1 MEAFQRNWIGL
12 LEAMPNASSWRENG
26 MVMCIT
32 GLPIAPYNAVIVE
45 DERAL
50 APEALPRIT
59 QPFDRAGLSYS
70 IQVCSRTPTPRCA
83 AWLPGYGYTEIFCD
97 PLMIFEG
104 PLTVLPNPS
113 IAIRPVSTPQDRN
126 LYFHLI
132 VATFNL
138 PGDVEEFVDLML
150 DLKGSH
156 SVLAWAGAEA
166 VGTGTVIGI
175 NGAAGIYN
183 VATALTAR
191 RKGVATTIMGALHSH
206 ALAHGY
212 TATALAASQMGL
224 PLYQRLGYRL
234 DGYQTGYMRSE

>member
-12 LEAMPNASSWRENG
+12 LEAMPDANSWREAG

-32 GLPIAPYNAVIVE
+32 GLPVAPYNAVIVE

-50 APEALPRIT
+50 APELLPRIT
-59 QPFDRAGLSYS
+59 EPFDRAGLSYS
-70 IQVCSRTPTPRCA
+70 IQVCSRAPTPHCA
-83 AWLPGYGYTEIFCD
+83 AWLPRHGYTEIFSD

-104 PLTVLPNPS
+104 PLIAPVSPT
-113 IAIRPVSTPQDRN
+113 IAIRPVSTPRDRN

-138 PGDVEEFVDLML
+138 PTDVEEFVDLML
-150 DLKGSH
+150 DLKGSY
-156 SVLAWAGAEA
+156 SVLAWAGDEA
-166 VGTGTVIGI
+166 VGAGTVIGI
-175 NGAAGIYN
+175 NGVAGIYN
-183 VATALTAR
+183 VATSFSAR
-191 RKGVATTIMGALHSH
+191 RRGVATTVMSALHSY